1 MVVNVWQ
8 PPPWRPEFWG
18 ESPAFLPFAFLQPLF
33 EDKVPPTAEAL
44 NRLAGRLPD
53 WPTTAQGQPIHFVDQ
68 IATERLAYERH
79 IFATG
84 EVPTRADNW
93 HDFFNALVWLAF
105 PRTKTAL
112 NAAHIAAM
120 KSPQQGRGR
129 RRDALTLFDESG
141 VLVVSSA
148 PELLEG
154 LRRHEWRQV
163 FWQERERLMQQANC
177 WVFGHAILE
186 KLLQPYL
193 GLTAKAWLIHLP
205 EAYFALP
212 PAQQR
217 QQLDAW
223 LAAQVANGALQ
234 QPQELR
240 PLPVLGWPGWDRRN
254 AAANYYDNT
263 AYFRPA
269 SC

>member
-1 MVVNVWQ
+1 MVNIWQ
-8 PPPWRPEFWG
+8 PPPWRPEFWD
-18 ESPAFLPFAFLQPLF
+18 ESPAFLPFAFLRPLF
-33 EDKVPPTAEAL
+33 EGKAPPSAESL
-44 NRLAGRLPD
+44 NRLAGHVPNR
-53 WPTTAQGQPIHFVDQ
+53 PTTVQGREIRFVDQ
-68 IATERLAYERH
+68 AAAERLAYERN
-79 IFATG
+79 IFETG

-105 PRTKTAL
+105 PRTKAAL

-120 KSPQQGRGR
+120 QSPQQGRGK

-148 PELLEG
+148 ADLLDG
-154 LRRHEWRQV
+154 LRRHEWSKV

-193 GLTAKAWLIHLP
+193 GLTAKAWLIQLP
-205 EAYFALP
+205 EDYFALP
-212 PAQQR
+212 PEQQR
-217 QQLDAW
+217 SQLDSW
-223 LAAQVANGALQ
+223 LAEQVAGGALQ

-240 PLPVLGWPGWDRRN
+240 PLPVLGWPGWDVRN
-254 AAANYYDNT
+254 ARPDYYENT
-263 AYFRPA
+263 AYFRAA